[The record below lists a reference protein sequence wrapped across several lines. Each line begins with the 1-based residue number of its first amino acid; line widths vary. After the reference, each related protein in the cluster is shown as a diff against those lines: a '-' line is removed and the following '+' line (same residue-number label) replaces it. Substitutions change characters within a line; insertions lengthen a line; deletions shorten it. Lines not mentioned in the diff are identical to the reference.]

1 VNGPRVF
8 VHRSPGLAER
18 KFTIRDL
25 SNGQVSVVDEAW
37 LADATFEVA
46 PAGRLRALREHR
58 RTVHAGIFGTLL
70 KRPPRG
76 LRCDV
81 AVRYQPSR
89 APYFLSEEHRP
100 VLEAPLVH
108 LVQGTAY
115 IPREERWL

>member
-1 VNGPRVF
+1 
-8 VHRSPGLAER
+8 
-18 KFTIRDL
+18 
-25 SNGQVSVVDEAW
+25 
-37 LADATFEVA
+37 
-46 PAGRLRALREHR
+46 
-58 RTVHAGIFGTLL
+58 
-70 KRPPRG
+70 PRG

-81 AVRYQPSR
+81 AVRYQPSS